1 MYHIACYYSNRRLGS
16 IGLKYGASMILAH
29 LKEAPSGG
37 GYTLNVAN
45 TGLGDAILCHGSQ
58 VTTLT
63 VPHNPATNWDEVIRV
78 VKEKGFISEVRERRE
93 RGGEVNVCV
102 CLAHKLFFLVCG
114 KAVMLH

>member
-1 MYHIACYYSNRRLGS
+1 MGS

-63 VPHNPATNWDEVIRV
+63 VPHNPATNRDEVIRV
-78 VKEKGFISEVRERRE
+78 VKEKGFISEVRERE
-93 RGGEVNVCV
+93 KEEE
-102 CLAHKLFFLVCG
+102 KLMYMYV
-114 KAVMLH
+114 LHINPSF

>member
-1 MYHIACYYSNRRLGS
+1 MPPTGPFLPATSH

-29 LKEAPSGG
+29 LKEAPSGGG

-63 VPHNPATNWDEVIRV
+63 VPHNPATNRDEVIRV
-78 VKEKGFISEVRERRE
+78 VKEKGFISEVREREKEKGERE
-93 RGGEVNVCV
+93 FIVYVACV
-102 CLAHKLFFLVCG
+102 
-114 KAVMLH
+114 

>member
-1 MYHIACYYSNRRLGS
+1 FFGLEGTGPVGIEVKKVLGDCVEIDNKSSDQYWSHGRLGS

-63 VPHNPATNWDEVIRV
+63 VPHNPATNRDEVRLV
-78 VKEKGFISEVRERRE
+78 VKEKGFISE
-93 RGGEVNVCV
+93 
-102 CLAHKLFFLVCG
+102 
-114 KAVMLH
+114 

>member
-1 MYHIACYYSNRRLGS
+1 MGS

-63 VPHNPATNWDEVIRV
+63 VPHNPATNRDEVIRV
-78 VKEKGFISEVRERRE
+78 VKEKGFISEVGEREKE
-93 RGGEVNVCV
+93 
-102 CLAHKLFFLVCG
+102 KLMHMYV
-114 KAVMLH
+114 LHIKPSF